1 MINQILFFS
10 KAANEQPI
18 KCLSNSQ
25 ITKEY
30 SWSDNDELLNSTGV
44 AVKARLAGR
53 AEGVWPPH
61 WPKATFSSPLQITT
75 TTACCQTF
83 VLTGVEGQGA
93 LLVPHSQGTGDGVP
107 RGQGWPGDWVLGWPG
122 DPTALP
128 HPAGVAGH
136 PGPASSACLVVQFTT
151 FPASKQIH

>member
-53 AEGVWPPH
+53 AEGV
-61 WPKATFSSPLQITT
+61 
-75 TTACCQTF
+75 
-83 VLTGVEGQGA
+83 
-93 LLVPHSQGTGDGVP
+93 
-107 RGQGWPGDWVLGWPG
+107 
-122 DPTALP
+122 
-128 HPAGVAGH
+128 
-136 PGPASSACLVVQFTT
+136 
-151 FPASKQIH
+151 